1 MAREVGSA
9 GDLDAQQKAAAARLL
24 SELPTNGL
32 AQVDVTT
39 GGIGARFAGPD
50 GKTVR
55 AAAGARQIVAGR
67 SFVMRDSVWTDVAV
81 RADVKSL
88 DIVAF
93 SDAYFALLR
102 ELPEVKA
109 YAGLDMFAIAGDK
122 LTIRVFAAG
131 SKIPAAASGVTKLSD
146 TELAAIVKQFRG
158 VSPKS

>member
-1 MAREVGSA
+1 
-9 GDLDAQQKAAAARLL
+9 
-24 SELPTNGL
+24 
-32 AQVDVTT
+32 
-39 GGIGARFAGPD
+39 
-50 GKTVR
+50 
-55 AAAGARQIVAGR
+55 
-67 SFVMRDSVWTDVAV
+67 MRDSVWTDVAV